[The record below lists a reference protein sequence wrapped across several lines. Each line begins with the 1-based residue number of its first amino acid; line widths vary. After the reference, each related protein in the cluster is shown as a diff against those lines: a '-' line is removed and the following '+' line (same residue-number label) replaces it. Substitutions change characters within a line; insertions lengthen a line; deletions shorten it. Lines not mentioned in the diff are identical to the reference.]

1 MATTKQTTSGE
12 FQAQARSIAQA
23 QLLQSLVNGE
33 VNGEQGEPLYP
44 ANPTDAYLSGLESEM
59 DWEISEAA
67 SQAFFSKMDALWLA
81 QTPLL
86 TQLRDR
92 FAGVPEAL
100 LAGLVQRATE
110 LVDSQLTA
118 VDRLVSCVQEFMPQ
132 WESDDLMVMARPLAV
147 SMRSGTTAQMPVAEE
162 WETLS
167 EMEKVRLAL
176 ALANWIMTEMK
187 HQAPANS

>member
-1 MATTKQTTSGE
+1 MATTKQMKSAE

-33 VNGEQGEPLYP
+33 LGETLYP
-44 ANPTDAYLSGLESEM
+44 TNPTNAYLSDLESDVE
-59 DWEISEAA
+59 WEISEAA

-187 HQAPANS
+187 HQTPANS